1 MNTRSPRAALAAV
14 ALLWLGGCSSPTSST
29 NYFDVSYAV
38 TPEPAT
44 TSVSTGVQYKITN
57 ADDSVS
63 YYYYSYRTHF
73 VVTIQEEAGYPLD
86 ITAINL
92 TFQQATGGIV
102 ITPSGGDQIYF
113 KFSSQA
119 ATNRI
124 NARGTAD
131 IAFDV
136 WYKLPNQGSEGL
148 ATVSLAF
155 KYTDK
160 DDNDFTYSST
170 HDVKV
175 GP

>member
-1 MNTRSPRAALAAV
+1 MKTPLRSLLAAT
-14 ALLWLGGCSSPTSST
+14 ALLGLGGCDSPTTST
-29 NYFDVSYAV
+29 NYFDVSYSVAPV
-38 TPEPAT
+38 PAT

-57 ADDSVS
+57 ADDTVT
-63 YYYYSYRTHF
+63 YVDYAYRTHF
-73 VVTIQEEAGYPLD
+73 VVTIQENGGYPLD

-102 ITPSGGDQIYF
+102 ITPSGGDQIYY

-119 ATNRI
+119 ATNHI

-131 IAFDV
+131 VGFDV
-136 WYKLPNQGSEGL
+136 WYRLPNQGSEGL
-148 ATVSLAF
+148 ATVSFAY
-155 KYTDK
+155 KYKDK
-160 DDNDFTYSST
+160 DDIEHTYSSN